1 MLLPYVVIAALLLAV
16 AWGLIDVRQIRH
28 EWKSG
33 PVESIPMVVTG
44 AGTLLLSL
52 EWAILIGLCTALI
65 ARKLFGGRGQSSADS

>member
-1 MLLPYVVIAALLLAV
+1 
-16 AWGLIDVRQIRH
+16 LIDVRQIRH

-44 AGTLLLSL
+44 VGTLLLSL